1 MDDRVMSR
9 VYTPITDEMSDY
21 IRSVSL
27 REPEALRRQR
37 EDTDDH
43 PQARLQSSPEQGQ
56 FLQFLARL
64 VGARRTLEIGVF
76 MGYSSSWVALA
87 LPADGKIIA
96 CDVNEEYT
104 ARARR
109 TWAEAGVQDKI
120 DLRLR
125 PALETLDALLAEGQA
140 GAFDFAFI
148 DADKR
153 NYWNYY
159 ERALQLIR
167 KGGLI
172 VIDNVLWH
180 GRVIDDADRTVDTEA
195 IREFNRRIHSDARVL
210 VSLATLGDGLM
221 LACKL

>member
-1 MDDRVMSR
+1 MSR

-27 REPEALRRQR
+27 REPEPLRRQR
-37 EDTDDH
+37 EETDHH
-43 PQARLQSSPEQGQ
+43 PQASMQISPEQGQ
-56 FLQFLARL
+56 FLYLLARL
-64 VGARRTLEIGVF
+64 VGARRALEIGVF

-96 CDVNEEYT
+96 CDVSEEYT

-109 TWAEAGVQDKI
+109 TWSEAGVQDKI

-125 PALETLDALLAEGQA
+125 PALETLDALLAGGQA

-148 DADKR
+148 DADKS

-159 ERALQLIR
+159 DRALQLVR
-167 KGGLI
+167 TGGLI
-172 VIDNVLWH
+172 VVDNVLWH
-180 GRVIDDADRTVDTEA
+180 GDIIDPLDKTVDTEA
-195 IREFNRRIHSDARVL
+195 IRDFNRKIHADNRVAI
-210 VSLATLGDGLM
+210 SLATIGDGLM